1 MLAAVLAAVR
11 VAPPSLVAVPASL
24 RRRPGL
30 PAPPFRLD
38 SWVAVRPPWRL
49 FWWSFWWWMGIVALA
64 VALPVAW
71 GAVACCDV
79 GGYPWSPVCGP
90 GTTGGCD
97 RVPGRG
103 RGCCSGWWLPPGAD
117 GRQVRAV
124 LATVRGGGARPGR
137 QPFVGIFIPSTR
149 QEAPFT
155 RLSEL
160 GGLGTR
166 RGDGRIVRS
175 RMEGTYARG
184 AGLPERGCRAVKLAL
199 HPSEDPDLAR
209 AQDGLRTFL
218 AALSLTGAERSAVH
232 VAVLEAMV
240 NAVRHGHSAGQ
251 RAATLDLEVVA
262 GQIVATVTDY
272 GPGFDPVSCPD
283 PFAPERMRLPHGRG
297 VLLMRAL
304 MDDVDFT
311 FPPGGGTRVTL
322 RRALPSTAPTGA

>member
-1 MLAAVLAAVR
+1 M
-11 VAPPSLVAVPASL
+11 
-24 RRRPGL
+24 
-30 PAPPFRLD
+30 
-38 SWVAVRPPWRL
+38 
-49 FWWSFWWWMGIVALA
+49 
-64 VALPVAW
+64 
-71 GAVACCDV
+71 
-79 GGYPWSPVCGP
+79 
-90 GTTGGCD
+90 
-97 RVPGRG
+97 
-103 RGCCSGWWLPPGAD
+103 
-117 GRQVRAV
+117 
-124 LATVRGGGARPGR
+124 
-137 QPFVGIFIPSTR
+137 
-149 QEAPFT
+149 
-155 RLSEL
+155 
-160 GGLGTR
+160 
-166 RGDGRIVRS
+166 
-175 RMEGTYARG
+175 
-184 AGLPERGCRAVKLAL
+184 KLAL